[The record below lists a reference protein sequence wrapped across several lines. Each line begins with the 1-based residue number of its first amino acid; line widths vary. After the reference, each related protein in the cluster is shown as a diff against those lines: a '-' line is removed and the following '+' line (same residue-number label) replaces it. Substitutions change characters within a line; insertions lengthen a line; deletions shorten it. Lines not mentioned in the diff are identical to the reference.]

1 MLACARIGATHN
13 VVFGGFASKELSVRI
28 DASKPRVII
37 AGSNG
42 ALPGKIVPFQPII
55 DAAVGMSQ
63 HKPLYTIYKNRS
75 PEVFNDM
82 YIYLRVGKHAK
93 SPCYR
98 KHPVNFVSHKSQVTA
113 FPKLLLPN
121 HIIEVVMKS

>member
-42 ALPGKIVPFQPII
+42 VLPGKTVAFQPII
-55 DAAVGMSQ
+55 DKAIEMSD
-63 HKPLYTIYKNRS
+63 HKPQYTIYKNRS
-75 PEVFNDM
+75 SEVRAQLSACYFSYSD
-82 YIYLRVGKHAK
+82 ISKFRLGTRVVATTPAK
-93 SPCYR
+93 RY
-98 KHPVNFVSHKSQVTA
+98 
-113 FPKLLLPN
+113 
-121 HIIEVVMKS
+121 